1 MRNFAYFCINGLDS
15 YVCTWIYMFFTKYE
29 YFMYFLVS
37 RFFTRFFSRFR
48 SGFRSGSH
56 FGLRRFDDRSGS
68 DNIDWDS
75 CWVMI
80 AKYRCIFDE
89 VITLSALS
97 NLHWTEVPCFWID
110 VMLLM
115 DLLRDLSSTF
125 FTGRIFVTHKLK
137 DRICS
142 RKAILASCYR
152 LDKNMISHKPQ
163 YG

>member
-1 MRNFAYFCINGLDS
+1 MFS
-15 YVCTWIYMFFTKYE
+15 YKIWIFY
-29 YFMYFLVS
+29 V
-37 RFFTRFFSRFR
+37 FFSQPVFYPVFCR
-48 SGFRSGSH
+48 FRSGSH
-56 FGLRRFDDRSGS
+56 FGLRRFDDQFDS

-80 AKYRCIFDE
+80 AKYRCIFDK
-89 VITLSALS
+89 VITLPALS

-125 FTGRIFVTHKLK
+125 FIGRIFVTHKLK
-137 DRICS
+137 RRICS

-152 LDKNMISHKPQ
+152 LDKNMISHKPE